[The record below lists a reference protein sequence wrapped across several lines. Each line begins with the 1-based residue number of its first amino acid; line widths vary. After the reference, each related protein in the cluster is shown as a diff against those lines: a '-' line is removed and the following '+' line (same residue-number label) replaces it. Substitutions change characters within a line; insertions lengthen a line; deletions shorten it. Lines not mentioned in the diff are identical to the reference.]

1 MSFNEDTICTL
12 DEAVEQLALEAR
24 ELYLDRD
31 VPVLESPP
39 SALTFYREYVSPNKP
54 VVVQNGLE
62 HWPALK
68 KWTPGYLRER
78 IGGCEVTVAVTPNG
92 YADAVTDGKFV
103 MPEERR
109 MTMADFLDILDH
121 PNQQSGIFYIQKQN
135 SNFTDEFEEIVDDV
149 ESDIQWGTEA
159 FGSQPDAVNFW
170 MGDTRA
176 VTSMHKDPYENLYCV
191 VRGWKKFLLIP
202 PTDAGFVPYETY
214 QAAKFI
220 ERDGEF
226 HIEDDEETDRVPWI
240 AVNPLDPDLVKYPD
254 FGKARGMEVTV
265 KEGEILYLPSLWY
278 HHVRQSHGCI
288 AVNYWYDMQFD
299 IKYNYYNFLQNVSRV
314 NRKMAKK

>member
-1 MSFNEDTICTL
+1 MSFNQDTISTL

-24 ELYLDRD
+24 
-31 VPVLESPP
+31 ESPP

-54 VVVQNGLE
+54 VVVQNGLQ
-62 HWPALK
+62 HWLALK

-78 IGGCEVTVAVTPNG
+78 IGGCDITVAVTPNG

-121 PNQQSGIFYIQKQN
+121 PVRQSGIFYIQKQN

-159 FGSQPDAVNFW
+159 FGAQPDAVNFW

-191 VRGWKKFLLIP
+191 VKGWKKFLLIP

-214 QAAKFI
+214 QAAKFK

-254 FGKARGMEVTV
+254 FGKARGVEVTV

>member
-24 ELYLDRD
+24 
-31 VPVLESPP
+31 ESPP